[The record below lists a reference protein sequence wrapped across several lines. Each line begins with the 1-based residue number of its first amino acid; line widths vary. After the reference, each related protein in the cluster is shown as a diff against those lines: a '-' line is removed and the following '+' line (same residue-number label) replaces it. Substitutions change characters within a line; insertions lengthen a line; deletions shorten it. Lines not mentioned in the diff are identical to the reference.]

1 VSATAI
7 DVLYVF
13 AARKGRLLAGVRAGT
28 DPDTLLFGFNQL
40 RANPNHGV
48 AACEAPSPVSVDF
61 HEPDFGSLGRV
72 AMSAVGRLGPDAV
85 QLRTLPHFVGRDV
98 AFLTGGWPLLFASR
112 LIPAR
117 RRPRIVWLNMT
128 LTNLL
133 RRGGPR
139 ATVLAAG
146 ARLAD
151 RIACVSVDQQAFL
164 MRRLGLPPSRLPVVL
179 SGTDT
184 RFFASDLAR
193 TPDTR
198 GGLDGKDPAGLGYV
212 LAAGRDAARDYRT
225 LCEALSGTG
234 LRGVVVCSPV
244 NLEGVS
250 LPPEVE
256 VRLDVPP
263 LTLRQLYAWASVVV
277 VPTSGD
283 GDPVGSDCS
292 GTLVMLDA
300 LSMGRP
306 VVVTSRASVREYVTP
321 GLHVT
326 TVPSGDVAALRIAI
340 LRALSDDPLTSRQVA
355 DEARVGQAHVRAE
368 RTTDHFAAGIANV
381 FREVA

>member
-1 VSATAI
+1 
-7 DVLYVF
+7 
-13 AARKGRLLAGVRAGT
+13 
-28 DPDTLLFGFNQL
+28 
-40 RANPNHGV
+40 
-48 AACEAPSPVSVDF
+48 
-61 HEPDFGSLGRV
+61 
-72 AMSAVGRLGPDAV
+72 
-85 QLRTLPHFVGRDV
+85 
-98 AFLTGGWPLLFASR
+98 
-112 LIPAR
+112 
-117 RRPRIVWLNMT
+117 
-128 LTNLL
+128 
-133 RRGGPR
+133 
-139 ATVLAAG
+139 
-146 ARLAD
+146 
-151 RIACVSVDQQAFL
+151 
-164 MRRLGLPPSRLPVVL
+164 
-179 SGTDT
+179 
-184 RFFASDLAR
+184 
-193 TPDTR
+193 
-198 GGLDGKDPAGLGYV
+198 
-212 LAAGRDAARDYRT
+212 
-225 LCEALSGTG
+225 
-234 LRGVVVCSPV
+234 V

-283 GDPVGSDCS
+283 GDLVGSDCS